1 MERFIFVKLSFLF
14 ILSFLLTSCTY
25 TGVAMTGAQALYD
38 HHNLQKKISNHY
50 ATLKAY
56 REMRLKNDAFK
67 DTNLSISSFNNVM
80 LITGQAPQ
88 AWQKHEIGKL
98 VKKIADDREVYN
110 FAEVT
115 NPISILTELS
125 DAWITTKIKAQ
136 YVAADE
142 IDPNLIK
149 VITENGTVYLMGIIP
164 HDEADVAVQIAK
176 ETRGVQSVI
185 KLFSYV
191 TVSKT

>member
-1 MERFIFVKLSFLF
+1 MEKLIFLI
-14 ILSFLLTSCTY
+14 ILSFLTACTY

-38 HHNLQKKISNHY
+38 HHNLQKQISNHY

-56 REMRLKNDAFK
+56 HEMRLKNDDFK
-67 DTNLSISSFNNVM
+67 DTNLSISSFNNTM
-80 LITGQAPQ
+80 LITGQAPH
-88 AWQKHEIGKL
+88 AWQKQKIGTL
-98 VKKIADDREVYN
+98 VNKIADNREVYN

-115 NPISILTELS
+115 NPISLLTELS
-125 DAWITTKIKAQ
+125 DAWITAKIKAQ

-149 VITENGTVYLMGIIP
+149 VITENGTVYLIGVIP
-164 HDEADVAVQIAK
+164 HDEAEIAVQIAK
-176 ETRGVQSVI
+176 ETRGVQKVI

-191 TVSKT
+191 TISKT